1 MSKKLSIAPPFK
13 AGINKQVIIYPSWRP
28 SYYQELLLKSALL
41 KGDLALNSWKEWK
54 TNVDIDK
61 IDRYSHRL
69 LSLLYKNL
77 KEIGFEDSLTD
88 RLQGVYKKS
97 WYKNQ
102 LFFFHLSQIL
112 PKFHDQGIETL
123 LLKGTALSLLY
134 YEDNGVRAM
143 EDIDLLVPYD
153 KVKAAIAL
161 LEKLK
166 FNIETKH
173 PIDDFFL
180 RLVHGTS
187 LRNDKGII
195 IDLHWSHLKRT
206 IITDDEASAWMN
218 AVPVQLNNIISL
230 ALNPEGMLLHVCE
243 HALSWRGAVNIRWVA
258 DAMTILNK
266 ADVEIDWNRFVA
278 LVHQYRLKP
287 FIKEML
293 IYLKQAFDAP
303 LPDNLIN
310 KLDKYDLSPNEE
322 SYYKCLIKYYNTNNI
337 SGEIPKRLLRL
348 YWSLYF
354 MFMHTPAKDRYFPK
368 SLLLIMKFFQ
378 VSFNIKY
385 LWLVPVFVPYNS
397 MKRLVLITGKYFKR
411 ILWRDHH

>member
-1 MSKKLSIAPPFK
+1 MK
-13 AGINKQVIIYPSWRP
+13 ASSNTENWRP

-41 KGDLALNSWKEWK
+41 KGDQALNSWREWK
-54 TNVDIDK
+54 ANVDIDNV
-61 IDRYSHRL
+61 DRYSHRL
-69 LSLLYKNL
+69 LSLVYKNL

-88 RLQGVYKKS
+88 RLKGVYKKT

-102 LFFFHLSQIL
+102 MFFYHLSHLL

-143 EDIDLLVPYD
+143 EDIDMLVPYD
-153 KVKAAIAL
+153 KVKAAITL
-161 LEKLK
+161 LEELN
-166 FNIETKH
+166 FNIEIKH

-187 LRNDKGII
+187 LRNNEGII

-206 IITDDEASAWMN
+206 IIKNDDKSGWMN
-218 AVPVQLNNIISL
+218 AVPVQLNNINSL
-230 ALNPEGMLLHVCE
+230 ALNPEEMLLHICE
-243 HALSWRGAVNIRWVA
+243 HALSWRRAVNIRWVA

-266 ADVEIDWNRFVA
+266 SDAEINWNRFVA
-278 LVHQYRLKP
+278 LVHQHRLKP
-287 FIKEML
+287 FIREML

-303 LPDNLIN
+303 LPDDLIN
-310 KLDKYDLSPNEE
+310 KLDRYDLSPNEAR
-322 SYYKCLIKYYNTNNI
+322 YYKCLIKYYHTNNI
-337 SGEIPKRLLRL
+337 SGEIPRRLFRL

-354 MFMHTPAKDRYFPK
+354 MFIHTPGKERYFPK

-385 LWLVPVFVPYNS
+385 LWLVPVFVLYNS
-397 MKRLVLITGKYFKR
+397 MERLFLITGAYFKR
-411 ILWRDHH
+411 NL